1 MRKSTIPEWAIARKR
16 PSKVDPKDD
25 LVQDMQFISYLVVF
39 GTSAEYTDLTP
50 SERTATDRLLV
61 AGMHLD
67 FPCFGHV
74 ARASSG
80 YAFIPEV
87 WTPTV

>member
-1 MRKSTIPEWAIARKR
+1 M
-16 PSKVDPKDD
+16 
-25 LVQDMQFISYLVVF
+25 DM
-39 GTSAEYTDLTP
+39 
-50 SERTATDRLLV
+50 TATDRLMV

-74 ARASSG
+74 ARASTG
-80 YAFIPEV
+80 YTFIPDV

>member
-1 MRKSTIPEWAIARKR
+1 M
-16 PSKVDPKDD
+16 
-25 LVQDMQFISYLVVF
+25 
-39 GTSAEYTDLTP
+39 
-50 SERTATDRLLV
+50 V

-67 FPCFGHV
+67 FPGFGHV
-74 ARASSG
+74 VRATGG

>member
-1 MRKSTIPEWAIARKR
+1 M
-16 PSKVDPKDD
+16 
-25 LVQDMQFISYLVVF
+25 DM
-39 GTSAEYTDLTP
+39 
-50 SERTATDRLLV
+50 TATDRLMV

-67 FPCFGHV
+67 FPGFGHV
-74 ARASSG
+74 ARAGDG

>member
-1 MRKSTIPEWAIARKR
+1 MGFDVDAAAAIETRKR
-16 PSKVDPKDD
+16 IM
-25 LVQDMQFISYLVVF
+25 DM
-39 GTSAEYTDLTP
+39 
-50 SERTATDRLLV
+50 TAADRLMV

-67 FPCFGHV
+67 FPGFGHV
-74 ARASSG
+74 ARTGSG